1 MLSCAQLLQFGEEI
15 MEAGKTGD
23 FYFEPPVKPLPVIA

>member
-1 MLSCAQLLQFGEEI
+1 